1 MNRKTTLAIVAALV
15 ILNGCDRPEPT
26 QAEIAA
32 TESPAFQPIAEVD
45 PTPLVE
51 YWYHR
56 AESCLDLALS
66 SARELQSNVET
77 FLLEPS
83 QSKLDLARTSWRAAH
98 GNYISCTLY
107 RTQATSSQRQ
117 AFLDRITSTI
127 DAWPIQPGF
136 IDYLPDYPQTGLIN
150 DTTLQLTQERLIKEH
165 QFSSLEDIALGF
177 HALEFM
183 LWGNDNNR
191 PVDDFIAVASHKAD
205 NDIELEP
212 QNRRRHYTTLLTH
225 HLTEQLKLLTDAWN
239 IDNEG
244 DALSLKNMP
253 ASAQLNYLLSA
264 LYNTLKQ
271 QVLAG
276 YFTPAAENDMEA
288 SNEAPFSS
296 STHEALVSILL
307 ELNAMVV
314 MEPQGEHQ
322 NLAQFIDKQHPES
335 ALKLTE
341 ALSEVTAALDQL
353 PADYLQDLE
362 ANTAKIDTVKQK
374 INATLDVLQE
384 IAGQYDQTL
393 TLL

>member
-1 MNRKTTLAIVAALV
+1 MNSKTTLTIIVGLV

-32 TESPAFQPIAEVD
+32 TESPAFQPIAEAD
-45 PTPLVE
+45 PTPLVK

-56 AESCLDLALS
+56 AESCLDIALS

-77 FLLEPS
+77 FLLEPT
-83 QSKLDLARTSWRAAH
+83 QSRLDLARTSWRAAH

-107 RTQATSSQRQ
+107 STQATSPQRQ
-117 AFLDRITSTI
+117 AFLDKITSTI

-150 DTTLQLTQERLIKEH
+150 DTTLQLTQERLIQEH
-165 QFSSLEDIALGF
+165 QFSSLEDVSLGF

-183 LWGNDNNR
+183 LWGNNNNR
-191 PVDDFIAVASHKAD
+191 PAEDFVAIASHKAE
-205 NDIELEP
+205 NGIEIEP
-212 QNRRRHYTTLLTH
+212 QNRRRNYTTLLTH
-225 HLTEQLKLLTDAWN
+225 HLTGQLKLLTDAWN

-276 YFTPAAENDMEA
+276 YLTPAAENDMEA
-288 SNEAPFSS
+288 GNEAPFSS

-322 NLAQFIDKQHPES
+322 NLAQFIDIRHPES
-335 ALKLTE
+335 ALKLIQ
-341 ALSEVTAALDQL
+341 ALSELTTSLDQL
-353 PADYLQDLE
+353 PADYLQNLE
-362 ANTAKIDTVKQK
+362 ANTAKIEAVKQK
-374 INATLDVLQE
+374 INTTLTMIQE